1 MVVMVKG
8 VGRTPGSLRGA
19 RVEAGKSQPEAKVQ
33 RPQSSMG
40 SSRFGVSWGPDLWIS
55 VTTEE

>member
-19 RVEAGKSQPEAKVQ
+19 GAEEREECARGSPVGS
-33 RPQSSMG
+33 
-40 SSRFGVSWGPDLWIS
+40 SSRFGVSWPLDLWILAGS
-55 VTTEE
+55 RE